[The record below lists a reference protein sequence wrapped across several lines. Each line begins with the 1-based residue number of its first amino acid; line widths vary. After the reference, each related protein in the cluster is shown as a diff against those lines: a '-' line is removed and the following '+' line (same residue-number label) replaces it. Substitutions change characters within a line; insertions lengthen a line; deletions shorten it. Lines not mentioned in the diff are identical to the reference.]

1 MSYSAA
7 RKMKSFKMKVGLL
20 SLGMILGLTYDAFTQ
35 ADTST
40 TGEKAVVT
48 PAPVAGATAS
58 TSTTTT
64 APTATTAPAATS
76 TTTTT
81 TVPAA
86 TVATKAP
93 TAAASPAAA
102 KSAPPES
109 ADKKSG
115 APAKTA
121 SSDVPSKFVKRHLTI
136 ERHTAELV
144 KLDKGITEI
153 FVSNPD
159 VADVSINSPGVAYV
173 YGKKPG
179 ITSIYANS
187 KDGKNT
193 LNLDV
198 QVTYNVGSLK
208 NAINKSYPN
217 EDITV
222 VSTPTGIILEGA
234 VTGTRVSKDIV
245 NMATRYLGENDT
257 VVNNMEISSPTQV
270 YIQVKVAE
278 VNRTVLKQLDISLGV
293 KAKVGTVTFG
303 LLTGARDTLNNFAP
317 AVAGGLDRI
326 GNFGRA
332 AGPPPLNT
340 FGIRGVDGSHF
351 SIIGLLDALN
361 QEGLATVLAEPNLM
375 ALSGE
380 TAKVLLGGEFP
391 FPVPQQQ
398 NVTIE
403 FKQFGISLDFTPTI
417 LSGNQI
423 NLRVR
428 PEVSELDFV
437 QSLRTS
443 LPNGESAVVPS
454 LKVRR
459 AETSVEMGSGESMA
473 IAGLLARTTQATI
486 NDFPGLAD
494 IPVLGALFRST
505 KFQRNETE
513 LVIIVTPFLVSPV
526 KKRDLASPLDDLRP
540 ATHLGMILGQRLNR
554 VITKPR
560 ECQQFVM
567 TQNIAA
573 TGDMGSANA
582 TVFEQPLAS
591 SGESLIP
598 TNDQASS
605 ADNMTSNRPEDLGQ
619 NLEANLVGDAG
630 FYTE

>member
-1 MSYSAA
+1 MVSYSAA

-20 SLGMILGLTYDAFTQ
+20 SLGMILGLTYDAFAQ

-40 TGEKAVVT
+40 TGEKVVVPATGATVTTT
-48 PAPVAGATAS
+48 PAPVAGETV
-58 TSTTTT
+58 TTT
-64 APTATTAPAATS
+64 APATTS

-81 TVPAA
+81 TVPAT
-86 TVATKAP
+86 TVV
-93 TAAASPAAA
+93 ASPAEV
-102 KSAPPES
+102 KSVPSEN
-109 ADKKSG
+109 ADKKAG

-121 SSDVPSKFVKRHLTI
+121 SSDVPAKFVKRHITI

-153 FVSNPD
+153 FVSNPE

-179 ITSIYANS
+179 VTSIYANS
-187 KDGKNT
+187 KDGKTT

-222 VSTPTGIILEGA
+222 VSTPAGIILEGA
-234 VTGTRVSKDIV
+234 VTGTRVSRDIV

-257 VVNNMEISSPTQV
+257 VLNNMEISSPTQV

-278 VNRTVLKQLDISLGV
+278 VNRTVLKQLDISLGAQ
-293 KAKVGTVTFG
+293 AKIGTVTFG
-303 LLTGARDTLNNFAP
+303 LITGARDALNSFGFAP
-317 AVAGGLDRI
+317 VVPGVIDRI
-326 GNFGRA
+326 GSFARA
-332 AGPPPLNT
+332 AGPPPLNSL
-340 FGIRGVDGSHF
+340 GIRGIDGSHF
-351 SIIGLLDALN
+351 SIVGLLDALN

-391 FPVPQQQ
+391 FPVPQAQ
-398 NVTIE
+398 NVTID

-428 PEVSELDFV
+428 PEVSELDFANA
-437 QSLRTS
+437 LRTS
-443 LPNGESAVVPS
+443 LPNGESATVPS

-473 IAGLLARTTQATI
+473 IAGLLARTTQASI

-505 KFQRNETE
+505 RFQRNETE

-526 KKRDLASPLDDLRP
+526 KKRDLASPLDNLRS

-554 VITKPR
+554 VVTNPR
-560 ECQQFVM
+560 ECQKFVM

-598 TNDQASS
+598 TNDQARGE
-605 ADNMTSNRPEDLGQ
+605 DNMTSNRPEDLGQ